1 MHIYIDNGT
10 SSMPELDL
18 PFDFWPELSRT
29 NPFLTEEGS
38 QSIPL
43 TLPASEHNMKLI
55 NFSYRGTSTK
65 RPLSTTDAILSEG
78 TNWIRGTLYI
88 NQINKEEGIECTFYT
103 NEGQLYE
110 KIKDY
115 KIREL
120 DWPIINGSGNSNE
133 EKARD
138 LMKTFLNVIQKE
150 SSGTK
155 EYMIGNIWT
164 EDNFIKNK
172 NITFKNYL
180 LLNELKFENDTLSFY
195 AQNEQKYYTEAG
207 ENATEITAPVGFG
220 ITPFLKIGY
229 VLRHIFQYFG
239 YTLNPNAFDTN
250 ADLYRLVILNN
261 VVDAIVD
268 GNIHFKQ
275 LVPDITV
282 EDFINAVRRKFC
294 CEFILKGKTIDLLFV
309 KDILK
314 SAPDTDLS
322 KYIRKENTVNTVAPQ
337 AISIKLQ
344 TLTKAPEG
352 YTVRNPAIYTKQFE
366 QSLIHNS
373 PSGFEEVSVEMID
386 KTPYIYVGRTAYIV
400 EEDIEGFKTDIAS
413 IFLPEGEYQKTTLI
427 IDGEVVSENNNS
439 SLDLAFCFI
448 DSKITT
454 INYGQYK
461 KKKSIP
467 GRLYSNFVTL
477 LVNSY
482 TFYHLGPAQ
491 EFNNNIYEV
500 LYKEKDD
507 MLKYANTEVAYE
519 AVLPSHL
526 ISTMDISTPK
536 IIQGMKVLIERI
548 DYVLGHPDLC
558 QITARTLHQYPE

>member
-10 SSMPELDL
+10 SSMPEFDL

-38 QSIPL
+38 QSVPL

-55 NFSYRGTSTK
+55 SFSYRGTSTK
-65 RPLSTTDAILSEG
+65 RPQSKIQAILSES

-88 NQINKEEGIECTFYT
+88 NQINKDEGIECTFYT

-120 DWPIINGSGNSNE
+120 NWPVINGTGNSNE
-133 EKARD
+133 EKARN
-138 LMKTFLNVIQKE
+138 LMKTFLNVIQNNA
-150 SSGTK
+150 SGTK

-164 EDNFIKNK
+164 EDIFIIKTDRPFTNH
-172 NITFKNYL
+172 L
-180 LLNELKFENDTLSFY
+180 LLNELKFENETLSFY
-195 AQNEQKYYTEAG
+195 ANDEQKYYSESG

-229 VLRHIFQYFG
+229 VLRYIFEYFG
-239 YTLNPNAFDTN
+239 YNLSPNVFDFNTDFN
-250 ADLYRLVILNN
+250 RLVILNN

-282 EDFINAVRRKFC
+282 EDFINAIRHKFC
-294 CEFILKGKTIDLLFV
+294 CEFILKGNTIDLSFI

-314 SAPDTDLS
+314 SAPDADLS
-322 KYIRKENTVNTVAPQ
+322 KYIRKENTLNIVAPQ

-352 YTVRNPAIYTKQFE
+352 YTLRNSDRYTKEFE
-366 QSLIHNS
+366 QALNHNS
-373 PSGFEEVSVEMID
+373 PSGFEEISIEMKD
-386 KTPYIYVGRTAYIV
+386 KTPYVYVGRTAYEL
-400 EEDIEGFKTDIAS
+400 EEGIDGFKADIAS
-413 IFLPEGEYQKTTLI
+413 IFLPQGEYQKTTLI
-427 IDGEVVSENNNS
+427 IDGEAVTENNNS
-439 SLDLAFCFI
+439 SLELVFCFVN
-448 DSKITT
+448 SEITT
-454 INYGQYK
+454 IDYVRK
-461 KKKSIP
+461 KKKYIA
-467 GRLYSNFVTL
+467 GRLYSDFVNL

-482 TFYHLGPAQ
+482 LFFDMAPIKT
-491 EFNNNIYEV
+491 NNIYEV
-500 LYKEKDD
+500 LYKEKDI
-507 MLKYANTEVAYE
+507 MLKYANTEVVYE

-548 DYVLGHPDLC
+548 DYVLGRPDLC